1 MKRILTWMLALAVVA
16 GAGAKTKAVKTQ
28 PQLTFDPTI
37 GETRTLTMPNGEEV
51 NYTAYEGMFFVTNVE
66 DSAYQTINVY
76 VPNGATQ
83 QTPILLRTYVGGY
96 MAAPAQQPKASDA
109 TGRALKEGY
118 VVAIPGSRGRNSTV
132 IATKTNKKAGI
143 KKGQTIYTGRAPAA
157 ILDLKAAIRYLRQ
170 FDDVMLGDAEKI
182 ITDGTSAGG
191 AMSSLMGATGNN
203 PAYEPLLRAMGAAQQ
218 RDDVFASVCYCPIID
233 LDHADMAYEWLYNG
247 TDSRQHG
254 DADVLAVSN
263 ELKAQFPAYLASLNL
278 HTPDGTLL
286 TADNYLDYIK
296 RELIRSA
303 QIAKNA
309 GADIPDSLG
318 FKFSKEDMGGM
329 PPLNGGE
336 KSVSKQELAGQK
348 KLSEN
353 EFDKMM
359 SRDIQVRP
367 PMRLRLRPGDYIID
381 LDMAKYLNYVVSTQP
396 LKTAPAFD
404 TQGVVGGRASGENE
418 EFGDKSGSSVNFTD
432 YSAAKTGFVLTDEIR
447 ENVRLMNPMNF
458 IGDGVTD
465 VAPHW
470 YIRHGARDRDTSF
483 PVPINLAL
491 KLQNAGKN
499 VNFLLAWNRPHSGDY
514 ALDELFEW
522 INGIVKNSRP

>member
-1 MKRILTWMLALAVVA
+1 MKKYLLTMLVVALAM
-16 GAGAKTKAVKTQ
+16 GASAKAKGQQ
-28 PQLTFDPTI
+28 PALQFDPNA
-37 GETRTLTMPNGEEV
+37 GELRVMTMHDGTRV
-51 NYTAYEGMFFVTNVE
+51 RYTAFERLYFVTHVE
-66 DSAYQTINVY
+66 DSAYQFLNVY
-76 VPNGATQ
+76 VPEGATQ
-83 QTPILLRTYVGGY
+83 QTPIFLRTYVGGY
-96 MAAPAQQPKASDA
+96 MASAAGQPQTGDA
-109 TGRALKEGY
+109 TGRALQEGY
-118 VVAIPGSRGRNSTV
+118 VVVIPGSRGRNSTV
-132 IATKTNKKAGI
+132 IANKSDKKKGI

-157 ILDLKAAIRYLRQ
+157 LLDLKAAIRYLRH
-170 FDDVMLGDAEKI
+170 FDSTMLGDAERI

-203 PAYEPLLRAMGAAQQ
+203 PAYEPMLQAMGAANE

-278 HTPDGTLL
+278 RTPDGALL

-296 RELIRSA
+296 SELIRSA

-318 FKFSKEDMGGM
+318 FVFSEEANFGAPPINGGM
-329 PPLNGGE
+329 TQMVGE
-336 KSVSKQELAGQK
+336 KKPMG
-348 KLSEN
+348 
-353 EFDKMM
+353 D
-359 SRDIQVRP
+359 RP
-367 PMRLRLRPGDYIID
+367 PMMMRPGGSKRVGEYITD
-381 LDMAKYLNYVVSTQP
+381 LDMDKYLNYVVSTQP

-404 TQGVVGGRASGENE
+404 TQGVVGQRASGENE
-418 EFGDKSGSSVNFTD
+418 EFGDSKGSSVNFTE
-432 YSAAKTGFVLTDEIR
+432 YSSSKTGTAVSPEVAS
-447 ENVRLMNPMNF
+447 NVALLNPMNF

-491 KLQNAGKN
+491 KLQNTGKD

-514 ALDELFEW
+514 ALDELFQW
-522 INGIVKNSRP
+522 IKSLQ